1 VDKPAWRPAGDLIV
15 LSPAKRQ
22 FDANSLAKAK
32 RSSVTVRLEEGT
44 LMNLH
49 EDISGADLFAKLNVL
64 DRTGYSA
71 EACYRYAA
79 EINDIRRLKREK
91 NAIVLAHNYQRPEI
105 FEVADFIGDSFEL
118 ARKSQEVEDADLI
131 VFCGVHFMAETAK
144 VFNPD
149 RTVLLPDMRAG
160 CSLADSITADDLA
173 ERRAELLKLYP
184 DLKVVSYV
192 NCTAD
197 VKALSDACCTSANA
211 AKVVNA
217 IDSEH
222 ILFVPDQNL
231 ANFVQTQ
238 TAKQIISWD
247 GNCYVHHQI
256 TAEEVEKARAA
267 VPGIVVI
274 AHPECRKD
282 VIAIADAVL
291 STSAMMRYAR
301 ESPADKFL
309 VVTECGLSDRL
320 LLEIPDKHFYK
331 ACKLCRYMKMITLEG
346 VRDSLMHRRY
356 EIVLPDE
363 VREGAKQALE
373 RMLELGA

>member
-1 VDKPAWRPAGDLIV
+1 
-15 LSPAKRQ
+15 
-22 FDANSLAKAK
+22 
-32 RSSVTVRLEEGT
+32 
-44 LMNLH
+44 MNLQ
-49 EDISGADLFAKLNVL
+49 EAVSGPDLFAKLNVL
-64 DRTGYSA
+64 DRESYTPD
-71 EACYRYAA
+71 ACDRYATT
-79 EINDIRRLKREK
+79 INAINRLKRER
-91 NAIVLAHNYQRPEI
+91 NAIVLAHNYQRAEI

-118 ARKSQEVEDADLI
+118 ARKSQEVKDADLI

-144 VFNPD
+144 VFNPE

-160 CSLADSITADDLA
+160 CSLADSINADDLA
-173 ERRAELLKLYP
+173 ERKEELLKLYP

-217 IDSEH
+217 IESEH

-231 ANFVQTQ
+231 ANYVQTQ
-238 TAKQIISWD
+238 TPKQIISWD

-256 TAEEVEKARAA
+256 TAEEVTKARNA

-320 LLEIPDKHFYK
+320 LMEIPDKRFYK
-331 ACKLCRYMKMITLEG
+331 ACKLCRYMKMITL
-346 VRDSLMHRRY
+346 DSVLDALTHRRY
-356 EIVLPDE
+356 EIVLPDD
-363 VREGAKQALE
+363 VREGAKHALE

>member
-1 VDKPAWRPAGDLIV
+1 
-15 LSPAKRQ
+15 
-22 FDANSLAKAK
+22 
-32 RSSVTVRLEEGT
+32 
-44 LMNLH
+44 
-49 EDISGADLFAKLNVL
+49 
-64 DRTGYSA
+64 
-71 EACYRYAA
+71 
-79 EINDIRRLKREK
+79 
-91 NAIVLAHNYQRPEI
+91 
-105 FEVADFIGDSFEL
+105 
-118 ARKSQEVEDADLI
+118 
-131 VFCGVHFMAETAK
+131 
-144 VFNPD
+144 VFNPE

-160 CSLADSITADDLA
+160 CSLADSINADDLA
-173 ERRAELLKLYP
+173 ERKEELLKLYP

-217 IDSEH
+217 IESEH

-231 ANFVQTQ
+231 ANYVQTQ
-238 TAKQIISWD
+238 THKQIISWD

-256 TAEEVEKARAA
+256 TAEEVTKARNA

-320 LLEIPDKHFYK
+320 LMEIPDKRFYK
-331 ACKLCRYMKMITLEG
+331 ACKLCRFMKMITL
-346 VRDSLMHRRY
+346 DSVLDALTHRRY
-356 EIVLPDE
+356 EIVLPDD
-363 VREGAKQALE
+363 VREGAKHALE